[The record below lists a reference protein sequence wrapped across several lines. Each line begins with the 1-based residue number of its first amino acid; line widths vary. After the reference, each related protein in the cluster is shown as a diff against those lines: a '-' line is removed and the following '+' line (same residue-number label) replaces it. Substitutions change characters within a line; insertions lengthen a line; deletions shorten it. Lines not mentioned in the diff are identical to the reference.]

1 MGYRHA
7 STGLAIGYIVAIAII
22 VVFFVVVVPIIG
34 CVVYKKRRNRLT
46 ARTQAGQAAFANRP
60 AGGGGVQAGY
70 HPVPNYGYP
79 PQTAYGQQQM
89 GGQGAYGGQEAGVAH
104 QGYGGYYG
112 GEVKSQQ
119 PATYQ

>member
-1 MGYRHA
+1 MGYREA
-7 STGLAIGYIVAIAII
+7 TTGLAIGYIVAIAVI
-22 VVFFVVVVPIIG
+22 VAFFVIVVPIIG
-34 CVVYKKRRNRLT
+34 CVVYKKRRNRLR

-60 AGGGGVQAGY
+60 AGVGGVQAGY

-79 PQTAYGQQQM
+79 PQTVYGQQM
-89 GGQGAYGGQEAGVAH
+89 GGQQSGVSH

-119 PATYQ
+119 QQQTTYQ